1 MDHPYVRVGSS
12 KLTPSH
18 EAFFFIDFPS
28 RYPLFWWHH
37 LGCSASAP
45 IPRLTILSLLLM
57 NLPSAA
63 FQSESG
69 LDHIL
74 SARAAALGQTLDS
87 TECSSTCSDH
97 MATAPPKTRS
107 RGEALVTIGALVL
120 TCGLS
125 SETFRLRRTLKGF
138 IS

>member
-63 FQSESG
+63 FQSDSG

-74 SARAAALGQTLDS
+74 SARAAARGQTLAS

-97 MATAPPKTRS
+97 MATAPPKTS
-107 RGEALVTIGALVL
+107 WRGDGEVTIGALVL
-120 TCGLS
+120 TLGVS
-125 SETFRLRRTLKGF
+125 NVTFKLRRTLKGF
-138 IS
+138 ML